1 MLKKLRLNYRLRLR
15 LCRKKSSSYAT
26 QKMKKKFTAKKKPW
40 CNYCWLKFN
49 DIKQYQLH
57 RKTLHPNLATKPS
70 IIVNPTTTTNER
82 RVGERRYGKFM
93 DGERRND
100 ERTDGERRDG
110 GRRVGVR
117 RGGERGDEHV

>member
-1 MLKKLRLNYRLRLR
+1 MVHFHEGCRTQQVSAAPPDSTLRNGPLLNCLSELSFSLGRKSLEQLRHIFQW
-15 LCRKKSSSYAT
+15 KKST
-26 QKMKKKFTAKKKPW
+26 
-40 CNYCWLKFN
+40 
-49 DIKQYQLH
+49 H
-57 RKTLHPNLATKPS
+57 
-70 IIVNPTTTTNER
+70 VNPTTTTNER